1 MQNKENQRR
10 DRTNQNQNLNRVKAK
25 KSNNSR
31 MNVKN
36 LRADLLTKGENELK
50 LQDEIEQT
58 KKKNYKTND
67 SLTQN
72 PMKRTWKIAD
82 LEQ

>member
-10 DRTNQNQNLNRVKAK
+10 DRTNQNQNLKRVKAQEIEQLK
-25 KSNNSR
+25 DECE
-31 MNVKN
+31 N

-58 KKKNYKTND
+58 KK
-67 SLTQN
+67 
-72 PMKRTWKIAD
+72 RTPRRTTR
-82 LEQ
+82 